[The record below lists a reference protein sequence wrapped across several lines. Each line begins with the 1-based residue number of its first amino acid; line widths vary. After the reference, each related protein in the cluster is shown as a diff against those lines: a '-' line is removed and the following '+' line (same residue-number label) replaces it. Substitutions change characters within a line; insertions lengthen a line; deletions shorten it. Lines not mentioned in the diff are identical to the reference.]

1 MPQEDPESRTPPK
14 SNLARLKDTIM
25 APFFRGK
32 NEQKSLQ
39 ERKDIK
45 KDQRV
50 VAFLDD
56 NRTVRGYVRY
66 IGEHK
71 DHSGKLLTLVGL
83 QLVGSLYSTKSC
95 IFQLTVTCI

>member
-1 MPQEDPESRTPPK
+1 MPREDPESRPPPK
-14 SNLARLKDTIM
+14 TNIARLKDTLM
-25 APFFRGK
+25 TPFLKGK

-56 NRTVRGYVRY
+56 NHTVRGYVRY

-71 DHSGKLLTLVGL
+71 DRSGNLLTLVGL
-83 QLVGSLYSTKSC
+83 QLVGRLYVQSHV
-95 IFQLTVTCI
+95 FFN

>member
-1 MPQEDPESRTPPK
+1 MP
-14 SNLARLKDTIM
+14 AFLK
-25 APFFRGK
+25 GK
-32 NEQKSLQ
+32 NEQKLLQ

-71 DHSGKLLTLVGL
+71 YRSGKLLTLVGL
-83 QLVGSLYSTKSC
+83 ELVGRLYVQSHV
-95 IFQLTVTCI
+95 FFN